1 MTVPNYTPEQCA
13 EIRSQEPL
21 NFEKAAVLGAKFGK
35 KTRSIIAKAISLE
48 VEYNAKPRATKS
60 GEPIVLKSTLV
71 SEIESKMGVS
81 LPSLAKATK
90 VDLTEMLERLN

>member
-1 MTVPNYTPEQCA
+1 MTVPNYSEAQCA
-13 EIRSQEPL
+13 EIRSQAPL

-35 KTRSIIAKAISLE
+35 KTRSIIAKAISME
-48 VEYNAKPRATKS
+48 VEYIAKPRATKS

-71 SEIESKMGVS
+71 SEIESKMGIS

>member
-1 MTVPNYTPEQCA
+1 MTVPNYTEAQCA

-21 NFEKAAVLGAKFGK
+21 NFEKAAVLGAKMGK
-35 KTRSIIAKAISLE
+35 KTRSIIAKAISME

-71 SEIESKMGVS
+71 SEIESKMGIS

>member
-1 MTVPNYTPEQCA
+1 MTVPNYSKEQCE

-21 NFEKAAVLGAKFGK
+21 NFEKAAVLGAKMGK
-35 KTRSIIAKAISLE
+35 KTRSIIAKAISME
-48 VEYNAKPRATKS
+48 VEYIAKPRATKS